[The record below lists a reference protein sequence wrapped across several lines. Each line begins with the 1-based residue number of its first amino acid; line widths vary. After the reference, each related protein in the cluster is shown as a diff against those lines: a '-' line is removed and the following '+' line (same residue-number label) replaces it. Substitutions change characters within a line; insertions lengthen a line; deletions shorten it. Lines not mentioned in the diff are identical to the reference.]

1 MKKILPIIIAIIVA
15 GGLGFYIG
23 TKSASGGNTS
33 TSNNKQV
40 GSQNFQP
47 GNGSSFGTGRRAGA
61 GTGGGF
67 VSGDVIKKDATSI
80 TVQTNDGSSKIVIIS
95 DTTPVM
101 KETSGTLSDVLI
113 GKQITVIGSA
123 NSDGSI
129 TAQSIQLRPNTKK

>member
-23 TKSASGGNTS
+23 TKSSGGGNTPAG
-33 TSNNKQV
+33 NNKQI
-40 GSQNFQP
+40 GSQNFQL
-47 GNGSSFGTGRRAGA
+47 GSGLGAGRRAGA

-67 VSGDVIKKDATSI
+67 VSGDVVKKDATSI

-101 KETSGTLSDVLI
+101 KEASGTLSDVLV
-113 GKQITVIGSA
+113 GKQITIIGNT

-129 TAQSIQLRPNTKK
+129 TAQSIQLRPNIKK

>member
-23 TKSASGGNTS
+23 TKSTGGGNTPAD
-33 TSNNKQV
+33 NNKQI

-47 GNGSSFGTGRRAGA
+47 GSGFGAGRRAGV

-80 TVQTNDGSSKIVIIS
+80 TVQTNEGSSKVILIS

-101 KETSGTLSDVLI
+101 KEASGTLGDVLV

-129 TAQSIQLRPNTKK
+129 TAQSIQLRPNLRNN